1 MLSHYTCVKQ
11 HDITDCGAA
20 CLSAIAAHY
29 GLWTSVGKIREM
41 AGTDKHG
48 TNAYGMIKAAKKIG
62 FEAKGVRGDVQ
73 AFFSGFSLPCIA
85 HVIVNGELLHYVVIH
100 KITRKQVIL
109 ADPGAGIVKLSP
121 EEFFGT
127 KIASKNRQNY
137 QWTGVLILVT
147 PGPGFKKG
155 NKKTTVS
162 RWLLTLVGPQKKLLA
177 RVFAASLMYTVLN
190 IMGAFYFKWIIDD
203 ILPGRLME
211 ELHILSA
218 GVILLY
224 LLRVLLNAYRAEL
237 LVRFGKKLDE
247 KLLFGYY
254 SHVLGLP
261 VGFFGT
267 RRAGEILSRFQDA
280 SKVRETVSGAALT
293 IMIDTIMV
301 LAGGIILYQQ
311 NPYMFSI
318 TFLVSLFYGLTVT
331 AFNKWYK
338 RLNEKQMEENAG
350 LTSYMVETIN
360 GIETVKSYHAEEKT
374 EKSAKEKLDNVLD
387 SIVQLGRVMN
397 LESSLAGFIK
407 LAGETVVLW
416 SGAYQAMQGN
426 ITAGQLVTFYTLF
439 MYFLQPVKN
448 LIDLQPQLQTALAA
462 SRRLI
467 EVLEAEPEDTGE
479 EGKEK
484 VDSLKGDISVHNITF
499 RYGMR
504 QAVLK
509 DLSLHIKQGQHIAL
523 IGESGSGKTTLARLL
538 LHFYTIEEGSITIAG
553 KDIERIRLECL
564 RNRICYISQETF
576 LFSGTIFENLTLGM
590 EKPDREAVILAAKK
604 AQAHQFISQLP
615 LQYETR
621 LEENGN
627 NLSGGQRQRLA
638 IARAMLKNPD
648 ILILDEA
655 TSNLDS
661 ITENAIDKALEEYGK
676 GKTIILIAHRLSTVR
691 SCDVIYVM
699 KEGNIAESGSHRQL
713 LEKNGLYAGMWEKYK

>member
-29 GLWTSVGKIREM
+29 GLRISVGKIREM
-41 AGTDKHG
+41 AGTDRHG
-48 TNAYGMIKAAKKIG
+48 TNAYGVIKAAEKIG
-62 FEAKGVRGDVQ
+62 FEAKGVRGDAQ

-85 HVIVNGELLHYVVIH
+85 HTIVNGGLQHYVVVH
-100 KITRKQVIL
+100 KITKKQVIL
-109 ADPGAGIVKLSP
+109 ADPGVGIVKLTP

-127 KIASKNRQNY
+127 KKASKNRQSY

-147 PGPGFKKG
+147 PGTGFKKG
-155 NKKTTVS
+155 NKETSVP
-162 RWLLTLVGPQKKLLA
+162 RWLFALVRPQKKLLA
-177 RVFAASLMYTVLN
+177 NVFAASLIYTVLN

-203 ILPGRLME
+203 ILPGRLMD

-218 GVILLY
+218 GVILLC

-237 LVRFGKKLDE
+237 LVRFGRKLDE
-247 KLLFGYY
+247 GLLFGYY

-293 IMIDTIMV
+293 IMIDTVMV
-301 LAGGIILYQQ
+301 LAGGIILYRQ
-311 NPYMFSI
+311 NPYMSGI
-318 TFLVSLFYGLTVT
+318 TLLVSILYGITVT

-338 RLNEKQMEENAG
+338 RLNEKQMEENAR
-350 LTSYMVETIN
+350 LTSYIVETIN
-360 GIETVKSYHAEEKT
+360 GIETVKAYRAEEKAGKT
-374 EKSAKEKLDNVLD
+374 AKKNLDSVLD
-387 SIVQLGRVMN
+387 SIFRLGRVMN

-407 LAGETVVLW
+407 LAGETVILW
-416 SGAYQAMQGN
+416 CGAYQAIQGN
-426 ITAGQLVTFYTLF
+426 ITAGQLVAFYTLL

-448 LIDLQPQLQTALAA
+448 LIDLQPQMQTALAA

-467 EVLEAEPEDTGE
+467 EVLEAEPEYTGE
-479 EGKEK
+479 EAKEK
-484 VDSLKGDISVHNITF
+484 MDSLKGDICIQNVTF

-504 QAVLK
+504 QAALK
-509 DLSLHIKQGQHIAL
+509 NLTLHIRQGQKIAL

-538 LHFYTIEEGSITIAG
+538 LHFYAIEEGSITIAG
-553 KDIERIRLECL
+553 KEIGQIRTECL

-576 LFSGTIFENLTLGM
+576 LFSGTIFENLTIGM
-590 EKPDREAVILAAKK
+590 EKPDREEVILAAKK
-604 AQAHQFISQLP
+604 AQAHQFISRLP

-621 LEENGN
+621 LEENGG

-638 IARAMLKNPD
+638 ITRAMLKNPD

-676 GKTIILIAHRLSTVR
+676 EKTVILIAHRLSTVR

-699 KEGNIAESGSHRQL
+699 KEGSIAESGSHMQL
-713 LEKNGLYAGMWEKYK
+713 LEKKGLYAGMWEKYK